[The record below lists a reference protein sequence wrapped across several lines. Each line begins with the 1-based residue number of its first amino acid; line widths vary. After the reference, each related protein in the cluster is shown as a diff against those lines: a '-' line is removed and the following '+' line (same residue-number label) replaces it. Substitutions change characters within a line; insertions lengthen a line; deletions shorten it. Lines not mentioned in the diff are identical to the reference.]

1 MPVSAVWKLQFGISR
16 ELGHWG
22 LELSNMPRWL
32 IWSLLALLSWGV
44 WAILSKLIG
53 DALSAAHSQALSTVG
68 LVPVMVALGFSGR
81 VSATGHPLGGTLAA
95 FAAGV
100 LGCSGNI
107 AYYEALKRGGK
118 AATVVPLTALYP
130 LVTIV
135 LAVALLK
142 EKLNRIQIVGALLS
156 LTAIYVFNV
165 SSAEGILSGALVYAL
180 VPIAFWGLAGLL
192 QKVSTNHLSGELSTL
207 WFLSAFIPVAAFILW
222 RESIP
227 PQVAPR
233 VWFLVIVLGLFLA
246 LGNFAVLA
254 ACASAG
260 KASIVIPLTALYPAV
275 SVPIAILFLG
285 EKIGARETV
294 GIFLALVSVMALSYE
309 SPSVKHIST
318 P

>member
-22 LELSNMPRWL
+22 LELSSMPRWL
-32 IWSLLALLSWGV
+32 IWSLVALLSWGV

-81 VSATGHPLGGTLAA
+81 VSATGHPLQGILAA

-142 EKLNRIQIVGALLS
+142 EKLNRIQIAGALDR
-156 LTAIYVFNV
+156 
-165 SSAEGILSGALVYAL
+165 
-180 VPIAFWGLAGLL
+180 
-192 QKVSTNHLSGELSTL
+192 K
-207 WFLSAFIPVAAFILW
+207 
-222 RESIP
+222 
-227 PQVAPR
+227 
-233 VWFLVIVLGLFLA
+233 
-246 LGNFAVLA
+246 
-254 ACASAG
+254 
-260 KASIVIPLTALYPAV
+260 
-275 SVPIAILFLG
+275 SV
-285 EKIGARETV
+285 
-294 GIFLALVSVMALSYE
+294 
-309 SPSVKHIST
+309 
-318 P
+318 